1 MNKTLNVHCSKEVH
15 SPCVLSEFPSI
26 KKKKRN
32 LGILVFLKLKYS
44 DKIYFFPFTHSLR
57 FEDVLSF
64 EDTKEPWQ

>member
-1 MNKTLNVHCSKEVH
+1 MSTAAKKYIVPVFLAN
-15 SPCVLSEFPSI
+15 FPVY

-44 DKIYFFPFTHSLR
+44 DKIYFFPFTHTLR